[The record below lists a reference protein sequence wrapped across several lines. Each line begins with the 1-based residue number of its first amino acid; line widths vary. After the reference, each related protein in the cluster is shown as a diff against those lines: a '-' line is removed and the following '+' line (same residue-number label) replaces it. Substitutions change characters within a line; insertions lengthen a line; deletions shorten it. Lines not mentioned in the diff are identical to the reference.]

1 MPTARGS
8 DAVRARRF
16 LLGSLAL
23 LAVASFFLLTPF
35 LSGILFALVGGYLLQ
50 RPMRALVRWVRW
62 RPVAAGL
69 LVALVVLAV
78 CVPFVLV
85 AWGLAGDAQAF
96 VQRAGE
102 RGTHATLEE
111 ALVSLGVPAGTA
123 ARMVEDGM
131 ARAGAFVQENLAGT
145 LGKVA
150 RLLANVGVFLVVL
163 FFVLL
168 GGDGLAGRLR
178 RSIPLPAAQRDRLLE
193 TVGQRVRILFLGT
206 FLVAAIQGG
215 VAALGWWLLGF
226 PAPLFW
232 GFVMA
237 LLAVIPAVGPM
248 LVLAPAGVLAI
259 LQDRVFAGVTLLA
272 YGLAVVSLVDNLVR
286 AVVVGRTASVHPAL
300 VLLGTLGGLLVFG
313 VTGFILG
320 PLILSMVVP
329 LLDELEASRGPAPPG
344 AA

>member
-1 MPTARGS
+1 MPHAAADRL
-8 DAVRARRF
+8 RARRF
-16 LLGSLAL
+16 LLGSLAV

-35 LSGILFALVGGYLLQ
+35 FSGILFALVGGYLLQ
-50 RPMRALVRWVRW
+50 RPMRALAGWVRW
-62 RPVAAGL
+62 RPLAAGL

-78 CVPFVLV
+78 CIPFVLV
-85 AWGLAGDAQAF
+85 AWLLAGDAQAF

-102 RGTHATLEE
+102 QGTHATLEE
-111 ALVSLGVPAGTA
+111 ALVSLGVPAESA
-123 ARMVEDGM
+123 AGLVANGIKH
-131 ARAGAFVQENLAGT
+131 AKALVQENLGGT
-145 LGKVA
+145 LGKLA

-163 FFVLL
+163 FFVLT
-168 GGDGLAGRLR
+168 GGDGLAGLLR
-178 RSIPLPAAQRDRLLE
+178 RAIPLPGPQRDRLLD
-193 TVGQRVRILFLGT
+193 TVGQRVRALFLGT
-206 FLVAAIQGG
+206 FLVAAVQGG

-248 LVLAPAGVLAI
+248 LVLAPAGALAI
-259 LQDRVFAGVTLLA
+259 LQGRVFAGVALLA
-272 YGLAVVSLVDNLVR
+272 YGLAVVSLVDNVVR
-286 AVVVGRTASVHPAL
+286 AVVVGRTASVHPAI

-329 LLDELEASRGPAPPG
+329 
-344 AA
+344 